1 MSRGFTVPWRKSCPG
16 VLLSLVNK
24 GKQKLWTEVYVDIE
38 SSRTWVNNSKVA
50 SAGMEVGIV
59 AGLGTTGWLR
69 ITKALI
75 FHKSWANLRFVF
87 LVHQISPLSLLVT
100 CLCYRVS
107 WLVLRHLAPLRRGQ
121 QGRCH
126 PQLPKQ
132 VDIGEL
138 LGTPDWFC
146 FYFLLVQLL
155 SLLTSLE
162 QEAHSLEG
170 TWERSSNSVEVP
182 SAVSSVT
189 KFLVWWCGMSKYTP
203 SGKA

>member
-1 MSRGFTVPWRKSCPG
+1 MWIEKVAEHGSITA
-16 VLLSLVNK
+16 
-24 GKQKLWTEVYVDIE
+24 KQ
-38 SSRTWVNNSKVA
+38 VA
-50 SAGMEVGIV
+50 SAGMGVGIV

-75 FHKSWANLRFVF
+75 FHKSWANLRFFF
-87 LVHQISPLSLLVT
+87 LVHQISPLSLLVK
-100 CLCYRVS
+100 CLCYRVT

-146 FYFLLVQLL
+146 FYFLLVKLL
-155 SLLTSLE
+155 SLLTLLE
-162 QEAHSLEG
+162 LEAHSLEG
-170 TWERSSNSVEVP
+170 TWERSSNSVEVPSGCSP

-203 SGKA
+203 SGEA